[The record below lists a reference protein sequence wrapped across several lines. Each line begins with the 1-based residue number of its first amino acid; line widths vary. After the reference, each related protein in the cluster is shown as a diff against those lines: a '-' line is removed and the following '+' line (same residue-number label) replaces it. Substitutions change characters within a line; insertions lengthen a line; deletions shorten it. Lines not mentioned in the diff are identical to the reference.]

1 MPRLGT
7 LPENVYAMKFLFE
20 PNLSHQ
26 REAVSAVVSVFE
38 GAAYTRPEEK
48 FWGGEVSSNILKLPE
63 AVWYENAAKVAA
75 DNAVTEPALCNEP
88 DFTIEM
94 ETGTGKTYVYLRTI
108 FELNRRYG
116 LHKFLIIVPS
126 VAIREGTL
134 TQLRQ
139 TRQHFS
145 ELYATVAEVIEYS
158 SKKLPQVRGF
168 CVSNHLS
175 IMVMNKQAFDSD
187 NNIIN
192 DEDRDGGNL
201 LGMLQQVRPV
211 IIMDEPQEGMDT
223 PNMKARLSAFREE
236 GARSEEEEAEIRKKS
251 FNPLFKLR
259 YSATHKEPKNVVY
272 QLTPYD
278 AYNRGLVKKIGVLS
292 IHESNTQSNVSIEF
306 RKVKL
311 NGSKEPTANLQL
323 NQRLKGGDFKSKSF
337 VVKRGDDLELKTGN
351 PAYHGWVIE
360 DIGTT
365 DIFDGEGYI
374 KFTNGEQIK
383 EENAHG
389 IDKET
394 VFREQIRRSIQS
406 HFKHKARV
414 LPLGIKP
421 LALFFI
427 DRVANYVADDGMIR
441 RIFTEEYASLFKKTY
456 KKEPEDIA
464 AVHNGY
470 FAQTSS
476 GEFTD
481 SERSM
486 ASNKEIYRKILT
498 AKEELLAPDEP
509 LEFIFSHSALGVGWD
524 NPNVFTICTLNES
537 ESTTKKRQ
545 EIGRGLRLCV
555 KQDGTRY
562 RDPEDTKEGQEINL
576 LTVVANQSYHAFA
589 TTYQDELKDE
599 LGRGMKAPPTRNL
612 NKTPVKVTRRA
623 DRFDS
628 DDFKALWSLI
638 AQKTKCRVHFNE
650 AELIERGIE
659 RLSTIVVDEN
669 RLEVTL
675 TYWDKFGDDGDVTD
689 RAGGSTRSKV
699 NGSLARVDVVGEL
712 ARNTAL
718 SEVTAA
724 KILAGLG
731 EASKRQITKNPM
743 QFLSEAGKRIRAI
756 MADEMVR
763 LVKYETTGESHPL
776 ELLEEEFE
784 TLLPT
789 VETPKRGLYDRLI
802 YDSDVEKRFAGALD
816 DENIVRV
823 FLKLPSEYKIP
834 MPFGGTY
841 NPDFALVIQKT
852 DLDDEAKSSDFYFT
866 VETKGA
872 SEFEK
877 LKEEEKLKILCAIQ
891 HFEAIGLKGYLA
903 PVEDLASFDTKARER
918 VGETFFNR

>member
-1 MPRLGT
+1 
-7 LPENVYAMKFLFE
+7 MKFLFE

-26 REAVSAVVSVFE
+26 REAVSAIVGLFD

-48 FWGGEVSSNILKLPE
+48 FWGGEVSSNVLKLPE
-63 AVWYENAAKVAA
+63 SVWYENATKLAQE
-75 DNAVTEPALCNEP
+75 NAVSGPALCQEP

-134 TQLRQ
+134 TQLRD
-139 TRQHFS
+139 TKQHFS
-145 ELYATVAEVIEYS
+145 ELYATVAEVIEYD

-187 NNIIN
+187 NKVIN
-192 DEDRDGGNL
+192 DEERDGGNL
-201 LGMLQQVRPV
+201 LEMLQNVRPI

-223 PNMKARLSAFREE
+223 ENMQKRLA
-236 GARSEEEEAEIRKKS
+236 A

-259 YSATHKEPKNVVY
+259 YSATHKVPKNVVY

-278 AYNRGLVKKIGVLS
+278 AYNLGLVKKIGVLS

-306 RKVKL
+306 RKIKL
-311 NGSKEPTANLQL
+311 NGSKEPTATLQL
-323 NQRLKGGDFKSKSF
+323 NQRLVGGDFKSKAF
-337 VVKRGDDLELKTGN
+337 VVKHGDDLEAKTNN
-351 PAYHGWVIE
+351 PAYHGWVVE

-365 DIFDGEGYI
+365 DIFDGDAYI
-374 KFTNGEQIK
+374 KFSNGEQL
-383 EENAHG
+383 EEGKAHG

-394 VFREQIRRSIQS
+394 IFREQIRRSIQA
-406 HFKHKARV
+406 HFKHKDKV

-421 LALFFI
+421 LALYFI
-427 DRVANYVADDGMIR
+427 DRVANYMADDGIIR
-441 RIFTEEYASLFKKTY
+441 RIFTEEYRALYLQKY
-456 KKEPEDIA
+456 KKEPVDVS

-470 FAQTSS
+470 FAQSSS
-476 GEFTD
+476 GEYTD

-486 ASNKEIYRKILT
+486 ATNKEIYDKILRD
-498 AKEELLAPDEP
+498 KKGLLAPDEP

-537 ESTTKKRQ
+537 ESAIKKRQ

-562 RDPEDTKEGQEINL
+562 RDPEGTKEGQEVNL

-589 TTYQDELKDE
+589 TTYQDELKEE
-599 LGRGMKAPPTRNL
+599 LGRGTKAPPTRDL
-612 NKTPVKVTRRA
+612 NKTPVKITRNL
-623 DRFDS
+623 DRFS
-628 DDFKALWSLI
+628 SEDFKNLWALI
-638 AQKTKCRVHFNE
+638 AQKTKCRVHFSE
-650 AELIERGIE
+650 AELIERGIDK
-659 RLSTIVVDEN
+659 LSSIVVDEN

-675 TYWDKFGDDGDVTD
+675 TYWDKFGDDGDITD
-689 RAGGSTRSKV
+689 RAGGSARSQV
-699 NGSLARVDVVGEL
+699 QGSLAPIDVVGEL

-718 SEVTAA
+718 SEMTAA
-724 KILAGLG
+724 KILNGLSD
-731 EASKRQITKNPM
+731 AAKRQIAKNPM
-743 QFLSEAGKRIRAI
+743 QFLAEAGKRIKAI

-763 LVKYETTGESHPL
+763 LVRYEPTGDVHPL
-776 ELLEEEFE
+776 ELLEEEVE

-789 VETPKRGLYDRLI
+789 VDTPKRGLYDRLI
-802 YDSDVEKRFAGALD
+802 HDSGVEKDFARALD
-816 DENIVRV
+816 DENVVRV
-823 FLKLPSEYKIP
+823 FLKLPKEYKIP

-852 DLDDEAKSSDFYFT
+852 NLDDEEDSSRFYFT

-877 LKEEEKLKILCAIQ
+877 LKEDEKLKIRCAVR

-918 VGETFFNR
+918 VGDTFFNR

>member
-1 MPRLGT
+1 
-7 LPENVYAMKFLFE
+7 MKFLFE
-20 PNLSHQ
+20 PNLQHQ
-26 REAVSAVVSVFE
+26 REAIDAVVQVFE
-38 GAAYTRPEEK
+38 GAPYTRPEER
-48 FWGGEVSSNILKLPE
+48 FWNGEVSRNIIKLAPE
-63 AVWYENAAKVAA
+63 DWYKNAQAVAA
-75 DNAVTEPALCNEP
+75 QNAVTDPASCQEP

-108 FELNRRYG
+108 FELHRRYG

-139 TRQHFS
+139 TKQHFS
-145 ELYATVAEVIEYS
+145 ELYATVAEVIEYD

-187 NNIIN
+187 KKIIN

-201 LGMLQQVRPV
+201 LEMLQQVQPI

-223 PNMKARLSAFREE
+223 DNMQKRLA
-236 GARSEEEEAEIRKKS
+236 A

-259 YSATHKEPKNVVY
+259 YSATHRHPKNIVY

-292 IHESNTQSNVSIEF
+292 IHESNTQSNVAIEF
-306 RKVKL
+306 RKIKL
-311 NGSKEPTANLQL
+311 NGDKEPTATLQL
-323 NQRLKGGDFKSKSF
+323 NQRLIGGDFKSKAFSSI
-337 VVKRGDDLELKTGN
+337 KRGDDLEKKTGN
-351 PAYHGWVIE
+351 PVYHGWVVE

-365 DIFDGEGYI
+365 DIFDGDAYI
-374 KFTNGEQIK
+374 KFTNGEQL
-383 EENAHG
+383 EEGRGHG
-389 IDKET
+389 SDKEAI
-394 VFREQIRRSIQS
+394 FREQIRRSIQA
-406 HFKHKARV
+406 HFKHKERV
-414 LPLGIKP
+414 VPLGIKP
-421 LALFFI
+421 LSLFFI
-427 DRVANYVADDGMIR
+427 DRVANYVADDGIIR
-441 RIFTEEYASLFKKTY
+441 RLFEEEYRALFTKKFG
-456 KKEPEDIA
+456 KEPVDVSS
-464 AVHNGY
+464 VHNGY
-470 FAQTSS
+470 FAQTGA

-481 SERSM
+481 DTRSM
-486 ASNKEIYRKILT
+486 ATNKEIYDKILRD
-498 AKEELLAPDEP
+498 KETLLSFDEP

-537 ESTTKKRQ
+537 ESVFKKRQ
-545 EIGRGLRLCV
+545 EIGRGLRLSV

-562 RDPEDTKEGQEINL
+562 RDPDGTKEGQEINL

-589 TTYQDELKDE
+589 TTYQEELREE
-599 LGRGMKAPPTRNL
+599 LGQGTKAPPTRNL
-612 NKTPVKVTRRA
+612 NKEPVKVTRRA
-623 DRFDS
+623 DRFSS
-628 DDFKALWSLI
+628 DDFKSLWALI
-638 AQKTKCRVHFNE
+638 AQKTKCRVHFSE
-650 AELIERGIE
+650 ADLIERSKEAI
-659 RLSTIVVDEN
+659 STIVVDEN
-669 RLEVTL
+669 RLEVSL
-675 TYWDKFGDDGDVTD
+675 TYWDKFDEAGEITD
-689 RAGGSTRSKV
+689 RAGGSTRAQV
-699 NGSLARVDVVGEL
+699 RGVMAQVDTVGEL

-718 SEVTAA
+718 SEMTAA
-724 KILAGLG
+724 KILSGL
-731 EASKRQITKNPM
+731 EDAAKRQLAKNPM
-743 QFLSEAGKRIRAI
+743 QFLADATKRIKHI

-763 LVKYETTGESHPL
+763 LVHYEKTGDIHPL

-784 TLLPT
+784 TVLDT

-816 DENIVRV
+816 DQNIVRV
-823 FLKLPSEYKIP
+823 FLKLPKEYKIP

-852 DLDDEAKSSDFYFT
+852 NLDDDADTSRFFFT

-877 LKEEEKLKILCAIQ
+877 LKEEEKLKIRCAVR

-903 PVEDLASFDTKARER
+903 PVEDLPSFDTKARER
-918 VGETFFNR
+918 VGEIFFN

>member
-1 MPRLGT
+1 
-7 LPENVYAMKFLFE
+7 MKFLFE

-26 REAVSAVVSVFE
+26 REAVSAVVGLFD

-48 FWGGEVSSNILKLPE
+48 FWGGEVSSNVLKLPE
-63 AVWYENAAKVAA
+63 SSWFENAAKVAGE
-75 DNAVTEPALCNEP
+75 NAVSEPALCQEP
-88 DFTIEM
+88 DFSIEM

-116 LHKFLIIVPS
+116 LHKFMIIVPS

-134 TQLRQ
+134 TQLRD
-139 TRQHFS
+139 TKQHFS
-145 ELYATVAEVIEYS
+145 ELYATVAEVIEYD

-187 NNIIN
+187 NKVIN
-192 DEDRDGGNL
+192 DEERDGGNL
-201 LGMLQQVRPV
+201 LEMLQNVRPI

-223 PNMKARLSAFREE
+223 ENMQKRLA
-236 GARSEEEEAEIRKKS
+236 A

-259 YSATHKEPKNVVY
+259 YSATHRVPKNVVY

-278 AYNRGLVKKIGVLS
+278 AYNLGLVKKIGVLS

-306 RKVKL
+306 RKIKL
-311 NGSKEPTANLQL
+311 NGDKEPTATLQL
-323 NQRLKGGDFKSKSF
+323 NQRLVGGDFKSKAF
-337 VVKRGDDLELKTGN
+337 NVKRGDDLEEKTGN
-351 PAYHGWVIE
+351 PVYHGWVVE

-365 DIFDGEGYI
+365 DIFDGDAYI
-374 KFTNGEQIK
+374 KFTNGEQL
-383 EENAHG
+383 EEGRAHG

-394 VFREQIRRSIQS
+394 IFREQIRRAIQA
-406 HFKHKARV
+406 HFKHKDKV
-414 LPLGIKP
+414 KVLGIKP

-427 DRVANYVADDGMIR
+427 DRVANYMAEDGLIR
-441 RIFTEEYASLFKKTY
+441 RLFTEEYRAVYLKKY
-456 KKEPEDIA
+456 KQEPADIA
-464 AVHNGY
+464 SVHNGY
-470 FAQTSS
+470 FAQASS
-476 GEFTD
+476 GEYTD

-486 ASNKEIYRKILT
+486 ATNKEIYDKILRD
-498 AKEELLAPDEP
+498 KKGLLAPDEP

-537 ESTTKKRQ
+537 ESTIRKRQ

-555 KQDGTRY
+555 KEDGTRY
-562 RDPEDTKEGQEINL
+562 RDPEGTKEGQEVNL

-599 LGRGMKAPPTRNL
+599 LGRGVKAPPTRNL
-612 NKTPVKVTRRA
+612 NKTPVKLTRNP
-623 DRFDS
+623 DRFSS
-628 DDFKALWSLI
+628 DDFKNLWALI

-650 AELIERGIE
+650 ADLIERGID
-659 RLSTIVVDEN
+659 RLSSIVVDEN
-669 RLEVTL
+669 RLEISL
-675 TYWDKFGDDGDVTD
+675 TYWDKFGDDGDITD
-689 RAGGSTRSKV
+689 RAGGSTRSTV
-699 NGSLARVDVVGEL
+699 RGSLAPVDVVGEL

-718 SEVTAA
+718 SELTAA
-724 KILAGLG
+724 KILNGLSDV
-731 EASKRQITKNPM
+731 AKRQIAKNPM
-743 QFLSEAGKRIRAI
+743 QFLAEAGKRMKAI

-763 LVKYETTGESHPL
+763 LVRYEPTGDIHPL
-776 ELLEEEFE
+776 ELLEEEVE

-789 VETPKRGLYDRLI
+789 VDTPKRGLYDRI
-802 YDSDVEKRFAGALD
+802 IHDSGVEKDFARALD
-816 DENIVRV
+816 DENVVRV
-823 FLKLPSEYKIP
+823 FLKLPKEYKIP

-852 DLDDEAKSSDFYFT
+852 NLDEERENSRFYFT

-877 LKEEEKLKILCAIQ
+877 LKEEEKLKIRCAVR

>member
-1 MPRLGT
+1 
-7 LPENVYAMKFLFE
+7 MKFLFE
-20 PNLSHQ
+20 PNLAHQ
-26 REAVSAVVSVFE
+26 REAVDAIVKVFE
-38 GAAYTRPEEK
+38 GAPYTRPEER
-48 FWGGEVSSNILKLPE
+48 FWNGEVSRNILKLPPTDWYTNAQ
-63 AVWYENAAKVAA
+63 AVAKENSVE
-75 DNAVTEPALCNEP
+75 DPASCEEP

-116 LHKFLIIVPS
+116 LHKFLIVVPS

-139 TRQHFS
+139 TKQHFS
-145 ELYATVAEVIEYS
+145 ELYATVAEVIEYD

-187 NNIIN
+187 KKIIN
-192 DEDRDGGNL
+192 DEERDGGNL
-201 LGMLQQVRPV
+201 LEMLQQVQPI

-223 PNMKARLSAFREE
+223 ENMQKRLA
-236 GARSEEEEAEIRKKS
+236 A

-259 YSATHKEPKNVVY
+259 FSATHRTPKNIVY

-306 RKVKL
+306 RKIKL
-311 NGSKEPTANLQL
+311 NGNKEPTATLQL
-323 NQRLKGGDFKSKSF
+323 NQRLVGGDFKSKAF
-337 VVKRGDDLELKTGN
+337 TVKRGDDLEDKTKN
-351 PAYHGWVIE
+351 PVYHGWVVE

-365 DIFDGEGYI
+365 DIFDGDAYV
-374 KFTNGEQIK
+374 KFTNGEQL
-383 EENAHG
+383 EEGRGHG
-389 IDKET
+389 IDKEAI
-394 VFREQIRRSIQS
+394 FREQIRRAIQA
-406 HFKHKARV
+406 HFKHKERV
-414 LPLGIKP
+414 VPLGIKP
-421 LALFFI
+421 LSLFFI
-427 DRVANYVADDGMIR
+427 DRVANYVAEDGLIR
-441 RIFTEEYASLFKKTY
+441 RLFVEEYTAIFKK
-456 KKEPEDIA
+456 KFGRAPENVAD
-464 AVHNGY
+464 VHNGY
-470 FAQTSS
+470 FAQTSA

-486 ASNKEIYRKILT
+486 ATNKEIYDKILRD
-498 AKEELLAPDEP
+498 KETLLSFEEP

-537 ESTTKKRQ
+537 ESTIKKRQ
-545 EIGRGLRLCV
+545 EIGRGLRLSV

-562 RDPEDTKEGQEINL
+562 RDPEGTKEGQEVNL

-589 TTYQDELKDE
+589 STYQEELREE
-599 LGRGMKAPPTRNL
+599 LGKGSKTPPTRNL
-612 NKTPVKVTRRA
+612 NKTPVKITRTG
-623 DRFDS
+623 RFDS
-628 DDFKALWSLI
+628 DDFKALWALI
-638 AQKTKCRVHFNE
+638 AQKTKCRVHFSE
-650 AELIERGIE
+650 ADLIEKSIE
-659 RLSTIVVDEN
+659 KLSTIVVDEN
-669 RLEVTL
+669 RLEVSL
-675 TYWDKFGDDGDVTD
+675 TYWDKFDEEGDITD
-689 RAGGSTRSKV
+689 RAGGSTRAQV
-699 NGSLARVDVVGEL
+699 RGVMAQVDVAGEL

-724 KILAGLG
+724 KILTGLPDT
-731 EASKRQITKNPM
+731 AKRQLAKNPM
-743 QFLSEAGKRIRAI
+743 HFLSEGAKRIKNV
-756 MADEMVR
+756 MANEMVR
-763 LVKYETTGESHPL
+763 LVKYEPTGDAHPL
-776 ELLEEEFE
+776 ELLEEEIE
-784 TLLPT
+784 TVLPT

-816 DENIVRV
+816 AENIVRV
-823 FLKLPSEYKIP
+823 FLKLPSAYKIP

-852 DLDDEAKSSDFYFT
+852 DLDDETDSSRFYFT

-872 SEFEK
+872 KEFEK
-877 LKEEEKLKILCAIQ
+877 LKEEEKLKIRCAVR

-903 PVEDLASFDTKARER
+903 PVEDLPSFDDKARER

>member
-1 MPRLGT
+1 
-7 LPENVYAMKFLFE
+7 MKFLFE

-26 REAVSAVVSVFE
+26 REAVNAIVKVFE
-38 GAAYTRPEEK
+38 GAPYTRPEER
-48 FWGGEVSSNILKLPE
+48 FWNGEVSRNIIKLPPQE
-63 AVWYENAAKVAA
+63 WYENAKAVAA
-75 DNAVTEPALCNEP
+75 ENAVDGPASCDEP

-94 ETGTGKTYVYLRTI
+94 ETGTGKTYVYLRAI

-116 LHKFLIIVPS
+116 LHKFLIVVPS

-134 TQLRQ
+134 AQLRQ
-139 TRQHFS
+139 TKQHFS
-145 ELYATVAEVIEYS
+145 EIYATLAEVIEYD

-187 NNIIN
+187 KKIIN

-201 LGMLQQVRPV
+201 LEMLQQVQPI

-223 PNMKARLSAFREE
+223 ENMQKRLA
-236 GARSEEEEAEIRKKS
+236 A

-259 YSATHKEPKNVVY
+259 FSATHRLPKNIVY

-306 RKVKL
+306 RKIKL
-311 NGSKEPTANLQL
+311 NGDKEPTATLQL
-323 NQRLKGGDFKSKSF
+323 NQRLKGGEFKSKAF
-337 VVKRGDDLELKTGN
+337 TVKRGDDLEKKTGN
-351 PAYHGWVIE
+351 AVYHGWVVE

-365 DIFDGEGYI
+365 DIFDGDAYI
-374 KFTNGEQIK
+374 KFTNGEQL
-383 EENAHG
+383 EEGKGHG
-389 IDKET
+389 IDKEA
-394 VFREQIRRSIQS
+394 VFREQIRRSIQA
-406 HFKHKARV
+406 HFKHKDRV
-414 LPLGIKP
+414 VPLGIKP
-421 LALFFI
+421 LSLFFI
-427 DRVANYVADDGMIR
+427 DRVANYVAQDGLIR
-441 RIFTEEYASLFKKTY
+441 RLFVEEYGTLFQKKY
-456 KKEPEDIA
+456 GKEPADIPS
-464 AVHNGY
+464 VHNGY
-470 FAQTSS
+470 FAQNTS

-486 ASNKEIYRKILT
+486 ATNKEIYDKILRD
-498 AKEELLAPDEP
+498 KETLLSFDEP

-537 ESTTKKRQ
+537 QSVFKKRQ
-545 EIGRGLRLCV
+545 EIGRGLRLSV

-562 RDPEDTKEGQEINL
+562 RDPESTKEGQEVNL

-589 TTYQDELKDE
+589 STYQEELREE
-599 LGRGMKAPPTRNL
+599 LGQGTKTPPTRNL
-612 NKTPVKVTRRA
+612 NKTPVKLTRRA
-623 DRFDS
+623 DRFS
-628 DDFKALWSLI
+628 SEDFTSLWALI

-650 AELIERGIE
+650 TDLIERSIE

-669 RLEVTL
+669 RLEVSL
-675 TYWDKFGDDGDVTD
+675 TYWDSFDETGDSTD
-689 RAGGSTRSKV
+689 RAGGTTRSQV
-699 NGSLARVDVVGEL
+699 CGSMAQVDIVGEL

-724 KILAGLG
+724 KILVGLSDI
-731 EASKRQITKNPM
+731 SKRQLAKNPM
-743 QFLSEAGKRIRAI
+743 QFLADAAKRIKAI

-763 LVKYETTGESHPL
+763 LVRYEKTGDIHPF
-776 ELLEEEFE
+776 ELLEEEIE
-784 TLLPT
+784 TVLPT

-816 DENIVRV
+816 EESIVRV
-823 FLKLPSEYKIP
+823 FLKLPKEYKIP

-852 DLDDEAKSSDFYFT
+852 NLDDKTDSSRFYFT

-877 LKEEEKLKILCAIQ
+877 LKEDEKLKIRCAVR

-903 PVEDLASFDTKARER
+903 PVEDLPSFDTKARER

>member
-1 MPRLGT
+1 
-7 LPENVYAMKFLFE
+7 MKFLFE

-26 REAVSAVVSVFE
+26 REAVDAIVKVFE
-38 GAAYTRPEEK
+38 GAPYTRPEER
-48 FWGGEVSSNILKLPE
+48 FWNGEVSRNIIKLPPE
-63 AVWYENAAKVAA
+63 QWYENAKLAA
-75 DNAVTEPALCNEP
+75 DENAIEEPASCDEP

-94 ETGTGKTYVYLRTI
+94 ETGTGKTYVYLRAI

-139 TRQHFS
+139 TKQHFS
-145 ELYATVAEVIEYS
+145 EIYATVAEVIEYD

-187 NNIIN
+187 KKIIN

-201 LGMLQQVRPV
+201 LEMLQQVQPI

-223 PNMKARLSAFREE
+223 ENMQKRLA
-236 GARSEEEEAEIRKKS
+236 A

-259 YSATHKEPKNVVY
+259 FSATHRLPRNIVY

-306 RKVKL
+306 RKIKL
-311 NGSKEPTANLQL
+311 NGDKEPTATLQL
-323 NQRLKGGDFKSKSF
+323 NQRLKGGDFKSKAF
-337 VVKRGDDLELKTGN
+337 IVKRGDDLEAKTGN
-351 PAYHGWVIE
+351 AVYHGWVIE

-365 DIFDGEGYI
+365 DIFDGDAYV
-374 KFTNGEQIK
+374 KFTNGEQL
-383 EENAHG
+383 EEGRGHG
-389 IDKET
+389 IDKEA
-394 VFREQIRRSIQS
+394 VFREQIRRAIQA
-406 HFKHKARV
+406 HFKHKERV
-414 LPLGIKP
+414 VPLGIKP
-421 LALFFI
+421 LSLFFI
-427 DRVANYVADDGMIR
+427 DRVSNYVSQDGLIR
-441 RIFTEEYASLFKKTY
+441 RLFIEEYGALYQKKY
-456 KKEPEDIA
+456 GKEPSDIA
-464 AVHNGY
+464 SVHNGY
-470 FAQTSS
+470 FAQNTS
-476 GEFTD
+476 GVFTD

-486 ASNKEIYRKILT
+486 ASNKEIYDKILRD
-498 AKEELLAPDEP
+498 KETLLSFDEP

-537 ESTTKKRQ
+537 ESVFKKRQ

-555 KQDGTRY
+555 KHSDGKRY
-562 RDPEDTKEGQEINL
+562 RDPEGTKEGQEVNL

-589 TTYQDELKDE
+589 STYQEELREE
-599 LGRGMKAPPTRNL
+599 LGQGSKAPPTRNL

-623 DRFDS
+623 DRFSS
-628 DDFKALWSLI
+628 DDFTSLWALI

-650 AELIERGIE
+650 TDLIERSTE

-669 RLEVTL
+669 RLEVSL
-675 TYWDKFGDDGDVTD
+675 TYWDKFDETGDITD
-689 RAGGSTRSKV
+689 RAGGTTRSQV
-699 NGSLARVDVVGEL
+699 RGAMAQVDVVGEL

-724 KILAGLG
+724 KILNGLSDI
-731 EASKRQITKNPM
+731 AKRQLAKNPM
-743 QFLSEAGKRIRAI
+743 QFIADAAKRIKAI

-763 LVKYETTGESHPL
+763 LVQYEKTGDIHPL

-784 TLLPT
+784 TVLPT

-816 DENIVRV
+816 EENIVRV
-823 FLKLPSEYKIP
+823 FLKLPKEYKIP

-852 DLDDEAKSSDFYFT
+852 NLDDETASSGFYFT
-866 VETKGA
+866 VETKGT

-877 LKEEEKLKILCAIQ
+877 LKEEEKLKIRCAVR

-903 PVEDLASFDTKARER
+903 PVEDLPSFDTKARER